1 MHLISFHRFH
11 YNLLGF
17 KVWRAIT
24 TFLYAGPFSFGTL
37 FNLLF
42 SYRYSRILEE
52 QTFHRRASDCCFMY
66 IFFVLLILTI
76 SITCTN
82 LVFLG
87 HSLTHAI
94 LYLWCRRNP
103 RTRVIIFGLFTLQA
117 DQVPYV
123 LIGLSL
129 ATGTPLTADIVA
141 FVAGHAYYFLEDVFP
156 KQQMGFRILKTPR
169 IL

>member
-1 MHLISFHRFH
+1 
-11 YNLLGF
+11 
-17 KVWRAIT
+17 
-24 TFLYAGPFSFGTL
+24 
-37 FNLLF
+37 
-42 SYRYSRILEE
+42 
-52 QTFHRRASDCCFMY
+52 MY
-66 IFFVLLILTI
+66 IFLVFLILVI
-76 SITCTN
+76 SVTCTN

-103 RTRVIIFGLFTLQA
+103 RTLVIIFGLFTLQA

-129 ATGTPLTADIVA
+129 ATGTPLTADVTAI
-141 FVAGHAYYFLEDVFP
+141 VAGHAYYFLEDVFP
-156 KQQMGFRILKTPR
+156 KQRMGFRVLKTPH